1 MKHYYLDKINY
12 DNFDYHL
19 KGDKREKEW
28 RKQRRKYGFDERETW
43 NLNWRFYA
51 WSYER
56 LKMFKKITNINLDFY
71 KFDYKGKTYTQKQMI
86 NKMIKRLEY
95 ILDFNNEKQSDFEQ
109 KFQKYS
115 KEITEIWSLIIPA
128 MWW

>member
-19 KGDKREKEW
+19 KDDKREKEW

-51 WSYER
+51 WLYER
-56 LKMFKKITNINLDFY
+56 LKMYKKVANILLPDYNLTEDNEVEGDETLEFLVSNL
-71 KFDYKGKTYTQKQMI
+71 I
-86 NKMIKRLEY
+86 N
-95 ILDFNNEKQSDFEQ
+95 
-109 KFQKYS
+109 YS
-115 KEITEIWSLIIPA
+115 KKRKKSN
-128 MWW
+128 